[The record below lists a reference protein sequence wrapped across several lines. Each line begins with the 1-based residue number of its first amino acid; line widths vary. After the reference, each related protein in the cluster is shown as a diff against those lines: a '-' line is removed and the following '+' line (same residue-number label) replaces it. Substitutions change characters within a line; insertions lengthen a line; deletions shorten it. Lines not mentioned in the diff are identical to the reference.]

1 LRRFGRLSE
10 ENVED
15 RGRVSGRSLRSG
27 RWKDKRKSVERKER
41 RIGEREKDSI
51 LQACSAQ

>member
-1 LRRFGRLSE
+1 MRRFGRLSE